1 MKTMKMLK
9 NKTEVEALREAVSK
23 CEGDVILKSMDD
35 TEQYNL
41 KSEISM
47 IIALSKLCAEKG
59 DEYEVFCMNHADE
72 GNMLEFFHEL
82 NAEHTAA

>member
-35 TEQYNL
+35 TEQQHVGVL
-41 KSEISM
+41 P
-47 IIALSKLCAEKG
+47 
-59 DEYEVFCMNHADE
+59 
-72 GNMLEFFHEL
+72 
-82 NAEHTAA
+82 